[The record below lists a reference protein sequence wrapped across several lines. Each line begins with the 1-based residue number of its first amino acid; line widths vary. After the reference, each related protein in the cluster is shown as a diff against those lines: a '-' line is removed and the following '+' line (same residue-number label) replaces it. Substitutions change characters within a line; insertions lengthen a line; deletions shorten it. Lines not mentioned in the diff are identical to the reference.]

1 MRENK
6 VKIKNKMG
14 EELVGIEVLPNEE
27 SKFPV
32 VILVHGFHYFKE
44 EDGMF
49 IEISKRLTDI
59 GIGSYLFDFSG
70 CGESEGDYSN
80 TSLSKLRNDLESIM
94 EFVKSK
100 RSTDILRLGILAQ
113 SFGTTVTVA
122 LSPHIKS
129 LVLMGAFI
137 NPKQV
142 FQKYFGTKYNPD
154 GITIKHHDDGRITT
168 INAQFWQDFKN
179 YDMVSLLKN
188 MHSPLLLI
196 YGSNDET
203 VPISSI
209 EDVYKNAND
218 PKEKIIIG
226 GADHGLQP
234 KRDEVYTIVTKWFKK
249 TLF

>member
-80 TSLSKLRNDLESIM
+80 TSLSKLRNNLESI
-94 EFVKSK
+94 
-100 RSTDILRLGILAQ
+100 I
-113 SFGTTVTVA
+113 
-122 LSPHIKS
+122 
-129 LVLMGAFI
+129 
-137 NPKQV
+137 
-142 FQKYFGTKYNPD
+142 
-154 GITIKHHDDGRITT
+154 
-168 INAQFWQDFKN
+168 
-179 YDMVSLLKN
+179 
-188 MHSPLLLI
+188 
-196 YGSNDET
+196 
-203 VPISSI
+203 
-209 EDVYKNAND
+209 
-218 PKEKIIIG
+218 
-226 GADHGLQP
+226 
-234 KRDEVYTIVTKWFKK
+234 
-249 TLF
+249 